1 MQQRQNGD
9 TGISVREPNLTG
21 AIQTTDFVQGLRE
34 RERRVGFLS
43 SPPGTKLWREPMR
56 LILLPKRR
64 TTPAA
69 GRARRG
75 LEPARLVVES
85 TARGGCC
92 AMLWWRRCRARSGS
106 CRASGRA
113 FASQD
118 RSLSS
123 PRLSGRVSTLAEHG
137 RT

>member
-34 RERRVGFLS
+34 ILFLS
-43 SPPGTKLWREPMR
+43 SHAGTKLWREPMR
-56 LILLPKRR
+56 LIILPKRR

-85 TARGGCC
+85 TARG
-92 AMLWWRRCRARSGS
+92 
-106 CRASGRA
+106 
-113 FASQD
+113 
-118 RSLSS
+118 
-123 PRLSGRVSTLAEHG
+123 
-137 RT
+137 